1 MGIYVNSLTN
11 LGQRRRNKK
20 KWRRIGARKI
30 ILGKVGL
37 RIRFL
42 VAWMEDGRGEESIR
56 EPHTKRRGG
65 QCLSISS

>member
-42 VAWMEDGRGEESIR
+42 VAWMEDGRGEEKS
-56 EPHTKRRGG
+56 PHTKRRGG
-65 QCLSISS
+65 RCLSISS